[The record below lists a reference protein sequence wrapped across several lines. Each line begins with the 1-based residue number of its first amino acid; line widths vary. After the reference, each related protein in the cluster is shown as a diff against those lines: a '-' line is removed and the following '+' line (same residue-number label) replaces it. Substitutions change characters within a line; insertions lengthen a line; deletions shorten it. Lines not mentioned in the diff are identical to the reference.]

1 MTVLPRSRAAG
12 LATGLGVWVLL
23 AGAPPG
29 LGAQARP
36 TGSAPTA
43 PDDLTIDTVV
53 IVSRNVFEPP
63 GGAPRLLVRLG
74 NALHITTNPAVIRRL
89 LLVSPGAPF
98 DSARRVESERALRE
112 LGVFR
117 SVRLDTLRLGDRL
130 ALRVETADGWSTSPQ
145 LNFSSAAGSTTWN
158 VALVER
164 NFLGT
169 ATHVSV
175 AYGRNPDR
183 SALDLQFAS
192 PGLLLRHA
200 PLLVAYSDLS
210 DGRLGA
216 WNYGRPFHRADA
228 RWSLVTTG
236 EAGHQRV
243 LDFRGGALADSSERH
258 TLRFDLLGGVALRA
272 SPRSYVRLWL
282 GAAWRRE
289 DFTPVGA
296 FSIPYSAFG
305 SVGAGIEAA
314 RVRYGVFEHLNGFGR
329 REDVDLSSA
338 LRLGV
343 WAAPRAWGYPTGRAG
358 LGPTLKGQIAALWPS
373 GLALLRVKANGVVGS
388 AGLDSGQLRATFDVA
403 STRLARQTWLVHLE
417 LGALRAPRPGTA
429 FDPWSTQ
436 NGPRGFGAHAFT
448 GTRLVYAMVE
458 DRVQVT
464 DGLWGLV
471 GVGVAPYVE
480 YGGAWYAGQEA
491 ARLGGDVGL
500 ALRLGS
506 PRSVRGDV
514 AEFDIS
520 WRFGDGFTG
529 SPWAL
534 TLRKS
539 YILK

>member
-1 MTVLPRSRAAG
+1 VLVAGASAG
-12 LATGLGVWVLL
+12 LR
-23 AGAPPG
+23 
-29 LGAQARP
+29 AQASTSGPAATRRADP
-36 TGSAPTA
+36 
-43 PDDLTIDTVV
+43 TIDTVV
-53 IVSRNVFEPP
+53 VVSRNVFDP
-63 GGAPRLLVRLG
+63 GGTPQFLVRLG
-74 NALHITTNPAVIRRL
+74 NSLHITTRPAVIRRL
-89 LLVSPGAPF
+89 LLVGAGAPF
-98 DSARRVESERALRE
+98 DSARLADGERALRA

-158 VALVER
+158 IALVER

-169 ATHVSV
+169 ATYVS
-175 AYGRNPDR
+175 ASYGRNPDR

-210 DGRLGA
+210 DGRVGA
-216 WNYGRPFHRADA
+216 WSYGRPFYRTDA
-228 RWSLVTTG
+228 RWSLLTTG
-236 EAGHQRV
+236 EAGHHRV
-243 LDFRGGALADSSERH
+243 LDFREGVLDTITERH
-258 TLRFDLLGGVALRA
+258 ALWFALHGGVALQA
-272 SPRSYVRLWL
+272 SSRSYVRLWA
-282 GAAWRRE
+282 GVVWRRE
-289 DFTPVGA
+289 DYTDTTPVA
-296 FSIPYSAFG
+296 AVTAPYSAFG
-305 SVGAGIEAA
+305 SAGAGIEAA
-314 RVRYGVFEHLNGFGR
+314 RVRYGVFEHLNAFGR

-343 WAAPRAWGYPTGRAG
+343 WAAPRAWGYPAARAG
-358 LGPTLKGQIAALWPS
+358 LGPTLQGQIAALWPS
-373 GLALLRVKANGVVGS
+373 GLALLRVKANGVVGA
-388 AGLDSGQLRATFDVA
+388 AGLDSGQVRATFDVA
-403 STRLARQTWLVHLE
+403 STRFARQTWLVHLE
-417 LGALRAPRPGTA
+417 AGALRDPRPGTA
-429 FDPWSTQ
+429 FDPWATQ

-458 DRVQVT
+458 NRVQVT

-480 YGGAWYAGQEA
+480 YGGAWYAGDA
-491 ARLGGDVGL
+491 TRLGGDVGL

-514 AEFDIS
+514 AEIDIS

>member
-1 MTVLPRSRAAG
+1 VTLRSRAAALAIG
-12 LATGLGVWVLL
+12 LAGWLLL

-29 LGAQARP
+29 LRAQASP
-36 TGSAPTA
+36 SGSGPAARADP
-43 PDDLTIDTVV
+43 TIDTVV
-53 IVSRNVFEPP
+53 VVSRNVFDPP
-63 GGAPRLLVRLG
+63 GGAPRFLVRLG
-74 NALHITTNPAVIRRL
+74 NALHITTNPGVIRRL
-89 LLVSPGAPF
+89 LLVGAGAPF
-98 DSARRVESERALRE
+98 DSARLVESERALRE

-145 LNFSSAAGSTTWN
+145 LNISSAAGSTSWN

-169 ATHVSV
+169 ATLVS
-175 AYGRNPDR
+175 ASYGRNPDR

-200 PLLVAYSDLS
+200 PLVVAYSDLS
-210 DGRLGA
+210 DGRVGA
-216 WNYGRPFHRADA
+216 WSYGRPFYRADA
-228 RWSLVTTG
+228 GWSLVTSG

-243 LDFRGGALADSSERH
+243 LDFQGGALADSAERH
-258 TLRFDLLGGVALRA
+258 ALRFELLGGVALRA
-272 SPRSYVRLWL
+272 TPQSYVRLWV

-289 DFTPVGA
+289 DFTPVG
-296 FSIPYSAFG
+296 STSVPYSAFG
-305 SVGAGIEAA
+305 TVGAGIEAA
-314 RVRYGVFEHLNGFGR
+314 RVRYGVFQHLNGFGR

-338 LRLGV
+338 VRLGV
-343 WAAPRAWGYPTGRAG
+343 WAAPRAWGYPAARAG
-358 LGPTLKGQIAALWPS
+358 LGPTLRGQIAALWPS

-388 AGLDSGQLRATFDVA
+388 AGLDSGQVRATLDVA

-417 LGALRAPRPGTA
+417 AGALRDPRPGTA
-429 FDPWSTQ
+429 FDPWATH

-458 DRVQVT
+458 DRVQLT

-480 YGGAWYAGQEA
+480 YGGAWYAGLEA

-534 TLRKS
+534 TFRNS